1 MSQRVTPRLSLRP
14 LRDEKS
20 WLAIITVVC
29 LTFLTSGC
37 VSSPPENLNN
47 LCKIFE
53 EKGDWYEEAKA
64 SADKWGT
71 SIPVLMAIIHQES
84 KFEAD
89 IKPDFEWFL
98 IVPLGRAS
106 SAYGYSQALDG
117 TWDGYIKSSGNWG
130 ADRDEFDDAID
141 FIGWYNAT
149 SYRRNK
155 IKRNDAYHLYLA
167 YHEGHGGFEKRT
179 FKNKAWLKKVAKKV
193 SARATKYKKQYWGCA
208 KKLEEDTGW
217 FF

>member
-1 MSQRVTPRLSLRP
+1 MSQRVTFGER
-14 LRDEKS
+14 S
-20 WLAIITVVC
+20 WLAIIAVVC
-29 LTFLTSGC
+29 SALMMSGC
-37 VSSPPENLNN
+37 VSSPPANVDN

-53 EKGDWYEEAKA
+53 EKDDWYEDAKA

-71 SIPVLMAIIHQES
+71 SIPVLMAIVHQES

-89 IKPDFEWFL
+89 IKPEFKWFL

-106 SAYGYSQALDG
+106 SAYGYSQALDD

-179 FKNKAWLKKVAKKV
+179 FKKKAWLTKVAKKV
-193 SARATKYKKQYWGCA
+193 SARAIKYKKQYWGCA